1 MRFSPE
7 ARFSLALPAKE
18 LPLSRR
24 NQRPRLEVS
33 LSLQLSLPQ
42 RKETKENKGETN
54 RKLKS
59 EVSLSLNRNFQKL
72 LPPAKGSC
80 LRMPWS

>member
-7 ARFSLALPAKE
+7 ARLNLAHPAKE

-24 NQRPRLEVS
+24 THSPRLEVS
-33 LSLQLSLPQ
+33 FSLQLRLPQ
-42 RKETKENKGETN
+42 RKETKENKGATN

-59 EVSLSLNRNFQKL
+59 EVSLSLNRSFQAL

-80 LRMPWS
+80 LRMLWS